1 MLYIAANMCEQS
13 ADAEHI
19 QVMLRTSFEKR
30 HEINIAAG
38 AYDYVVE
45 IGPAELYFLLEFS

>member
-19 QVMLRTSFEKR
+19 QVMLRTSLFEQR
-30 HEINIAAG
+30 HKINIAAG
-38 AYDYVVE
+38 DYN
-45 IGPAELYFLLEFS
+45 